1 MENSPWRRWHF
12 PFDVEACT
20 RELLDQGQGEYVLW
34 CVVGVMDCDLLQAST
49 VSDHLSQYEYFAVK
63 KPVFRHIMGWPC
75 ELA

>member
-34 CVVGVMDCDLLQAST
+34 CVVGVMDCDLLQAVQYRITCHST
-49 VSDHLSQYEYFAVK
+49 NTLQ
-63 KPVFRHIMGWPC
+63 
-75 ELA
+75 